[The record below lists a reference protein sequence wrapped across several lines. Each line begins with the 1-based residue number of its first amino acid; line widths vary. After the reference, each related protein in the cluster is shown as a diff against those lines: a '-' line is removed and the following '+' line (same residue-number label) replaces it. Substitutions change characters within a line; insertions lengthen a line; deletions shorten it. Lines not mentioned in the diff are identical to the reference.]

1 MLLKAGVPQGSVLA
15 PLLFNLYVNDLSKTI
30 SGCEIYQYA
39 DDTLLVSRHLNLSS
53 ATVKLQENSTQVM
66 DWFKA
71 NLIKINVHKTKLVCF
86 SSPSKRKRLDIP
98 FILHSSKCTHC
109 SCTPLE
115 YVNTTKYLGIFFD
128 SDLSWNSHLSY
139 IAKKLRS
146 VSCMLYTTKTFL
158 PLSVRKMIVNALAY
172 GLLRYGITIYANCS
186 MLWYHKIDSI
196 LKSILKSVA
205 YTSFDLPSEELFSSL
220 CLPRFSALYKRCVI
234 DKHYWHS
241 PFKTPRVL
249 QRNLRE
255 SERFFIPRVY
265 TKYGKRMRSFYVPE
279 LFNTLSDSF
288 LELGSKRQL
297 KKQLKTI
304 C

>member
-1 MLLKAGVPQGSVLA
+1 
-15 PLLFNLYVNDLSKTI
+15 
-30 SGCEIYQYA
+30 
-39 DDTLLVSRHLNLSS
+39 
-53 ATVKLQENSTQVM
+53 
-66 DWFKA
+66 
-71 NLIKINVHKTKLVCF
+71 
-86 SSPSKRKRLDIP
+86 
-98 FILHSSKCTHC
+98 
-109 SCTPLE
+109 
-115 YVNTTKYLGIFFD
+115 
-128 SDLSWNSHLSY
+128 
-139 IAKKLRS
+139 
-146 VSCMLYTTKTFL
+146 MLYTTKTFL

-172 GLLRYGITIYANCS
+172 GLLRYGITIYANCFI
-186 MLWYHKIDSI
+186 LWYHKIDSI

-220 CLPRFSALYKRCVI
+220 CLPRFSALYKRCVF

-255 SERFFIPRVY
+255 SERFFMPRVY

-279 LFNTLSDSF
+279 LFNTLSVSF
-288 LELGSKRQL
+288 LELRSKRQL